1 MINAKSTTKKSP
13 ASRHSEDETRHRN
26 MQIGTRR
33 SDGLE
38 SAFALLTDK
47 ANGQEFGEN
56 SLTRHICTT
65 HSRGPSARLAHPLRD
80 RSAAQDDSFNIFL
93 RASVSPLWIFKPG
106 PEQMLH
112 GTGAARIVFMKTERW
127 LLLFITAISLTGTV
141 FAQAGRRAAPPPK
154 TADKCLL
161 KENINEDISAQVAK
175 FKLVSMPF
183 SVNGLSDAERKM
195 VYKLVEASQ
204 FLESIYWRQ
213 SDPKGLELYK
223 RLLGCNQVMNQK
235 IRRFLMINGSR
246 YDLLEN
252 NKPFVGSDP
261 FLPGHSLYPAGI
273 ARQEIEAY
281 VAKHPEKKAQI
292 YSPFTVVKRQ
302 GAELV
307 AVPYHIEYKPW
318 LTGAAAALRQAAAL
332 SPDKAFANFLRLRAD
347 ALLTDDYYKSDIAWL
362 DLENPKFDIIFAPYE
377 TYLDDLLGVKTSY
390 GTAVMIRNQEES
402 AALDNF
408 KKNVPE
414 IQDALPL
421 APEDRPSMQ
430 GKSTPMEVMDTPF
443 RAGDLRHGYQAVAD
457 NLPNDPRIHQEKGTK
472 KIFFKNFMDARV
484 NYVVLPI
491 GKQLMREDQA
501 ALASMEGYLAVV
513 LMHEICHGLGP
524 AYARTSTGKADI
536 RESIGPAYAGL
547 EEAKA
552 DIVGLFALN
561 WLMDKGV
568 VQKDQANGF
577 YASHVAGIFRTVRFG
592 VAEAHGRAEMME
604 FNYFAEQGAIALD
617 SKIGKY
623 AIDFTKMPQAVA
635 TLAKELLEIE
645 ATGDRNRAEQ
655 WLKKYDFMPAE
666 LKSAL
671 ISVKDVPVDV
681 DPVSAFGEQI
691 Q

>member
-1 MINAKSTTKKSP
+1 MKINP
-13 ASRHSEDETRHRN
+13 W
-26 MQIGTRR
+26 
-33 SDGLE
+33 LPVV
-38 SAFALLTDK
+38 ALL
-47 ANGQEFGEN
+47 
-56 SLTRHICTT
+56 
-65 HSRGPSARLAHPLRD
+65 
-80 RSAAQDDSFNIFL
+80 
-93 RASVSPLWIFKPG
+93 
-106 PEQMLH
+106 
-112 GTGAARIVFMKTERW
+112 
-127 LLLFITAISLTGTV
+127 ITASSAS

-154 TADKCLL
+154 KADQCLL
-161 KENINEDISAQVAK
+161 KENINEDIAGQVAK

-183 SVNGLSDAERKM
+183 SVNGLNDAEQKM
-195 VYKLVEASQ
+195 VTKLVEASQ

-261 FLPGHSLYPAGI
+261 FFPGRALYPAGI
-273 ARQEIEAY
+273 TRQEIEAY
-281 VAKHPEKKAQI
+281 VARHPEKRAQI

-302 GAELV
+302 GAELIG
-307 AVPYHIEYKPW
+307 VPYHVEYKPW
-318 LTGAAAALRQAAAL
+318 LTGAATALRAAAVL
-332 SPDKAFANFLRLRAD
+332 SPDKAFANFLRLRAE

-362 DLENPKFDIIFAPYE
+362 ELENPKFDVIFAPYE

-390 GTAVMIRNQEES
+390 GTAVMIRNDAES
-402 AALDNF
+402 SSLDTF
-408 KKNVPE
+408 KKYVPE

-491 GKQLMREDQA
+491 GKLLMREDQSA
-501 ALASMEGYLAVV
+501 MASMDGYLAVV
-513 LMHEICHGLGP
+513 LMHEISHGLGP
-524 AYARTSTGKADI
+524 AYARTSAGQADI
-536 RESIGPAYAGL
+536 RESIGPTYAGL

-561 WLMDKGV
+561 WLMEKGV
-568 VQKDQANGF
+568 VPREKAQEF

-604 FNYFAEQGAIALD
+604 FNYFVEQGAITLDPKAGD
-617 SKIGKY
+617 SKSGKY
-623 AIDFTKMPQAVA
+623 AIDFTKMQAA
-635 TLAKELLEIE
+635 IASLAKELLEIE

-655 WLKKYDFMPAE
+655 WFKKYDSMPSE

-671 ISVKDVPVDV
+671 ASVKDVPVDV

>member
-1 MINAKSTTKKSP
+1 
-13 ASRHSEDETRHRN
+13 
-26 MQIGTRR
+26 
-33 SDGLE
+33 
-38 SAFALLTDK
+38 
-47 ANGQEFGEN
+47 
-56 SLTRHICTT
+56 
-65 HSRGPSARLAHPLRD
+65 
-80 RSAAQDDSFNIFL
+80 
-93 RASVSPLWIFKPG
+93 
-106 PEQMLH
+106 
-112 GTGAARIVFMKTERW
+112 MKTDRW
-127 LLLFITAISLTGTV
+127 LLVFLFAIAASAVTL
-141 FAQAGRRAAPPPK
+141 AQAGRRAAPPPK
-154 TADKCLL
+154 QADKCLL
-161 KENINEDISAQVAK
+161 KENINEDIPAQVAK

-246 YDLLEN
+246 FDLLEN

-261 FLPGHSLYPAGI
+261 FLPGHTLYPAGI
-273 ARQEIEAY
+273 TRQEIEAY

-292 YSPFTVVKRQ
+292 YSPFTVIKRQ
-302 GAELV
+302 GSELV
-307 AVPYHIEYKPW
+307 AVPYHVEYKPW
-318 LTGAAAALRQAAAL
+318 LTGAATALREAAAL

-362 DLENPKFDIIFAPYE
+362 ELANPKFDVIFAPYE
-377 TYLDDLLGVKTSY
+377 TYLDDLMGIKTSY
-390 GTAVMIRNQEES
+390 GTAVMIRNEAES
-402 AALDNF
+402 AKLDTF
-408 KKNVPE
+408 MKYVPE
-414 IQDALPL
+414 IQDSLPL
-421 APEDRPSMQ
+421 APEDRPSLQ

-457 NLPNDPRIHQEKGTK
+457 NLPNDPRIHQEKGSK

-491 GKQLMREDQA
+491 GKLLMREDQA
-501 ALASMEGYLAVV
+501 ALATMDGYFTVV
-513 LMHEICHGLGP
+513 LMHEISHALGA
-524 AYARTSTGKADI
+524 AYARTSAGQADI
-536 RESIGPAYAGL
+536 RESIGPTFAGL

-552 DIVGLFALN
+552 DIVGLLALN
-561 WLMDKGV
+561 WLMEKGV
-568 VQKDQANGF
+568 LPKERAEEF

-604 FNYFAEQGAIALD
+604 FNYFAEQGAITRD
-617 SKIGKY
+617 PKTGKY
-623 AIDFTKMPQAVA
+623 AIDFTKMQQAIA

-655 WLKKYDFMPAE
+655 WFKKYDSMPAE

-671 ISVKDVPVDV
+671 ANVKDVPVDI
-681 DPVSAFGEQI
+681 DPVSVFTEVI
-691 Q
+691 P

>member
-1 MINAKSTTKKSP
+1 MP
-13 ASRHSEDETRHRN
+13 
-26 MQIGTRR
+26 
-33 SDGLE
+33 
-38 SAFALLTDK
+38 
-47 ANGQEFGEN
+47 
-56 SLTRHICTT
+56 
-65 HSRGPSARLAHPLRD
+65 P
-80 RSAAQDDSFNIFL
+80 AAQDL
-93 RASVSPLWIFKPG
+93 RASALSFSMQCLKQATLLESI
-106 PEQMLH
+106 
-112 GTGAARIVFMKTERW
+112 AMKTERW
-127 LLLFITAISLTGTV
+127 LLLLIFAISLTGSV

-154 TADKCLL
+154 KADKCLL
-161 KENINEDISAQVAK
+161 KENINADISGQVAK

-183 SVNGLSDAERKM
+183 SVNGLSEEERKM

-246 YDLLEN
+246 FDLLEN
-252 NKPFVGSDP
+252 NKPFIGSDS
-261 FLPGHSLYPAGI
+261 FLPGHTLYPAGI
-273 ARQEIEAY
+273 TRQEIEAY

-292 YSPFTVVKRQ
+292 YSPFTVVRRQ
-302 GAELV
+302 GGELV

-318 LTGAAAALRQAAAL
+318 LTGAARALREAAVL

-362 DLENPKFDIIFAPYE
+362 ELENPKFDIIFAPYE

-390 GTAVMIRNQEES
+390 GAAVMIRNQEES

-408 KKNVPE
+408 KKYVPE

-430 GKSTPMEVMDTPF
+430 GKSTPMEVMDAPF

-501 ALASMEGYLAVV
+501 PLASMEGYLALV

-524 AYARTSTGKADI
+524 AYARTSAGKADI
-536 RESIGPAYAGL
+536 RESIGPTYAGL

-568 VQKDQANGF
+568 VQKEQANGF
-577 YASHVAGIFRTVRFG
+577 YASYVAGIFRTVRFG

-604 FNYFAEQGAIALD
+604 FNYLAEQGAITFD
-617 SKIGKY
+617 PKTGKY
-623 AIDFTKMPQAVA
+623 AIDFTKMQQAIV

-655 WLKKYDFMPAE
+655 WFKKYDSMPAE

-671 ISVKDVPVDV
+671 TSVKDVPVDV

>member
-1 MINAKSTTKKSP
+1 MTAMTC
-13 ASRHSEDETRHRN
+13 D
-26 MQIGTRR
+26 IG
-33 SDGLE
+33 DL
-38 SAFALLTDK
+38 
-47 ANGQEFGEN
+47 
-56 SLTRHICTT
+56 
-65 HSRGPSARLAHPLRD
+65 
-80 RSAAQDDSFNIFL
+80 
-93 RASVSPLWIFKPG
+93 
-106 PEQMLH
+106 
-112 GTGAARIVFMKTERW
+112 ARIKPMRIKRW
-127 LLLFITAISLTGTV
+127 LLVFAFVIAVSLTSL
-141 FAQAGRRAAPPPK
+141 AQAGRRAAPPPK

-161 KENINEDISAQVAK
+161 KENINEDIATQVAK

-183 SVNGLSDAERKM
+183 SVNGLSDQERKM

-261 FLPGHSLYPAGI
+261 FFPGRALYPAGI
-273 ARQEIEAY
+273 TRQEIEAY

-292 YSPFTVVKRQ
+292 YSPFTVIKRQ

-307 AVPYHIEYKPW
+307 AVPYHIAFKAW
-318 LTGAAAALRQAAAL
+318 LTGAAAALREAATL
-332 SPDKAFANFLRLRAD
+332 SPDKAFANFLRLRAE

-390 GTAVMIRNQEES
+390 GAAVMVRNQEES
-402 AALDNF
+402 AGLDTF
-408 KKNVPE
+408 KKYVPE

-421 APEDRPSMQ
+421 PPEDRPSMQ

-484 NYVVLPI
+484 NNVVLPI
-491 GKQLMREDQA
+491 GKLLMREDQA
-501 ALASMEGYLAVV
+501 AMTSMDGYLAVV

-524 AYARTSTGKADI
+524 AYAHTSTGRADI
-536 RESIGPAYAGL
+536 RESIGPTYAGL

-561 WLMDKGV
+561 WLMEKGV
-568 VQKDQANGF
+568 VPKEKAQEF

-604 FNYFAEQGAIALD
+604 FNYFAEQGAITRD
-617 SKIGKY
+617 PSTGRY
-623 AIDFTKMPQAVA
+623 AIDFTKMQAAVA
-635 TLAKELLEIE
+635 SLAKELLEIE

-655 WLKKYDFMPAE
+655 WLKKYDSMPAE

-671 ISVKDVPVDV
+671 ANVKDVPVDI